1 MGKLFTMTLGIQL
14 TVSNDI
20 LETHFSDHKEIDIA
34 IPGPIAAMRP
44 AGVRWPFPSIRR

>member
-1 MGKLFTMTLGIQL
+1 MGKLFTRTMGIQL